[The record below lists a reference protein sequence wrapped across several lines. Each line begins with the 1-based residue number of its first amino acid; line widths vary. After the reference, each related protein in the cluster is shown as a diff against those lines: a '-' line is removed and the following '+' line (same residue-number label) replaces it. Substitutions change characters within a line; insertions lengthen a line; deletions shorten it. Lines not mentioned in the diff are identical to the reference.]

1 MNTLFCHIFKAFLI
15 FCPIVNIKER
25 LDFSCAIFDAGGGLV
40 ANAPHIP
47 VHLGAMQSAVQFQ
60 IQYWNRNGRG
70 GIAEGDVLVS
80 NHPQLAG
87 GSHLPDITVITPVFS
102 SDGVIIFYIA
112 SRGHHADIGGIA
124 PGSMPPHSTKLE
136 HEGASIVAFKLVEN
150 DQFQEEGITE
160 LLIAPG
166 KVPGSS
172 PCRNLPDVLSDLK
185 AQVAANQS
193 GMHNLLELIAEC
205 GLLEVS
211 SYMTFIQDNAE
222 ECVRSTLKAFSNALA
237 TTLSSVEGMDDGS
250 ILKLKI
256 SIDSECGDATFDFSG
271 TSEQVLMNHNAPPAV
286 TYSAT
291 IYCLRCLM
299 DHLPEGAGIGRAV
312 IPCLNQGCLAPI
324 KFILPEGSMLSP
336 SVDAAVVGGN
346 VLTSQRVVDLI
357 LKAFQVCAASNGCM
371 NNLTFGDET
380 FGYYETI
387 GGGAGAG
394 PRWHG
399 QSGVHTH
406 CTNTRITD
414 PEILEIRYPVIL
426 REFSLR
432 SNSGGKGLH
441 DGGEGIVRT
450 IEPLR
455 PLTMSLLTERRVL
468 RPYGMSGGNEG
479 QSGKNLIFMKE
490 SKRWVNVGGRC
501 STNLNGKG
509 DLLRIETPGG
519 GGWGRPASFDHAA
532 GQEGQTRTSNP
543 FVGYV
548 KGGSLEQYDGNQY
561 TA

>member
-1 MNTLFCHIFKAFLI
+1 
-15 FCPIVNIKER
+15 
-25 LDFSCAIFDAGGGLV
+25 
-40 ANAPHIP
+40 
-47 VHLGAMQSAVQFQ
+47 MQSAVQFQ
-60 IQYWNRNGRG
+60 IEFWNSNGHE
-70 GIAEGDVLVS
+70 GINDGDVLVS

-87 GSHLPDITVITPVFS
+87 GSHLPDITVITPVFL
-102 SDGVIIFYIA
+102 DKKIIFYIA

-136 HEGASIVAFKLVEN
+136 EEGASIVAFKLVKN
-150 DQFQEEGITE
+150 DKFQEEGITE
-160 LLIAPG
+160 LLMAPG
-166 KVPGSS
+166 KIAGSS

-185 AQVAANQS
+185 AQVAANRS
-193 GMHNLLELIAEC
+193 GAHNLLALMDEC
-205 GLLEVS
+205 GLGEVS
-211 SYMTFIQDNAE
+211 SYMGFIQNNAE
-222 ECVRSTLKAFSNALA
+222 LCVRSTLKAFSTAYSTPIFSA
-237 TTLSSVEGMDDGS
+237 TEGMDDGS
-250 ILKLKI
+250 ILNLTI
-256 SIDSECGDATFDFSG
+256 TIDSETGDAVFDFTG

-299 DHLPEGAGIGRAV
+299 DNLPRSCGEKRAV

-324 KFILPEGSMLSP
+324 TFILPEGSMLKP
-336 SVDAAVVGGN
+336 SIDAAVVGGN

-357 LKAFQVCAASNGCM
+357 FKAFKVCAASNGCM
-371 NNLTFGDET
+371 NNLTFGDES

-394 PRWHG
+394 PHWHG

-414 PEILEIRYPVIL
+414 AEILERRYPVVL

-432 SNSGGKGLH
+432 EQSGGVGRFQGG
-441 DGGEGIVRT
+441 DGITRT

-455 PLTMSLLTERRVL
+455 RLTMSLLTERRVL
-468 RPYGMSGGNEG
+468 RPYGMNGGFDG
-479 QSGKNLIFMKE
+479 KCGKNLVLRRG
-490 SKRWVNVGGRC
+490 KRASNRWINIGGRC
-501 STNLNGKG
+501 SLVLGPG
-509 DLLRIETPGG
+509 DWLKIETPGG
-519 GGWGRPASFDHAA
+519 GGYGPPNDTFLDQNVKVD
-532 GQEGQTRTSNP
+532 GYSNP

-548 KGGSLEQYDGNQY
+548 KGGSLAQYDGNQS